1 MTVGFDLPFEY
12 YNRLGAGEVYIIKAE
27 LTIEDTIDSTSDT
40 EDIWLKIT
48 GANDNPVAHNDAD
61 SIPDNLASRTLTGV
75 LLGNDDDP
83 DIHDTLTITGTVLSG
98 AVTAG
103 AGTVFPAEYLAH
115 PGALS
120 VTHDGTS
127 VTFKPD
133 PYFQFLASGEKA
145 IFKIHY
151 TISDGHGGTS
161 AADLTVTIN
170 GQATQTFVGT
180 KGADNMLGENDT
192 DNMFGDKGS
201 DVIHARGGNDK
212 VHGQAGGDTL
222 DGGLGGDKLYG
233 EQGKDFF
240 LYRTVANSAVSG
252 PGRDQIKDFT
262 HGDRIDV
269 SALLPGVFSFIRAK
283 AFDAKGDAELRYEKS
298 GHNIVVEGDTN
309 GDGNADFAIRVD
321 HLSKIGAGDFV
332 L

>member
-1 MTVGFDLPFEY
+1 VTP
-12 YNRLGAGEVYIIKAE
+12 
-27 LTIEDTIDSTSDT
+27 
-40 EDIWLKIT
+40 
-48 GANDNPVAHNDAD
+48 
-61 SIPDNLASRTLTGV
+61 
-75 LLGNDDDP
+75 
-83 DIHDTLTITGTVLSG
+83 SG
-98 AVTAG
+98 
-103 AGTVFPAEYLAH
+103 GTVFPAEYVAH

-120 VTHDGTS
+120 VSHDGTS

-133 PYFQFLASGEKA
+133 PYFQFLGPGEHA
-145 IFKIHY
+145 TFKILY
-151 TISDGHGGTS
+151 SISDGHGGTS
-161 AADLTVTIN
+161 SAFLTVTIN

-201 DVIHARGGNDK
+201 DVIHARAGNDK

-240 LYRTVANSAVSG
+240 LYKSIADSAVSG
-252 PGRDQIKDFT
+252 TGRDQIKDFS
-262 HGDRIDV
+262 HGDHIDV
-269 SALLPGVFSFIRAK
+269 SALFAGVFTFIKSKDFNHVA
-283 AFDAKGDAELRYEKS
+283 GELRFEKS
-298 GHNIVVEGDTN
+298 GHNIVVEGDTT

-321 HLSKIGAGDFV
+321 HLSKIGGGDFV